1 MNRLVPALLG
11 VLIVLVAGNGFLVW
25 NADRHA
31 REDAEHAREDAER
44 QACISRNEAITTINV
59 VALTLVT
66 RRDERDPDA
75 QVQTIRSLGAELDDC

>member
-31 REDAEHAREDAER
+31 REDAER
-44 QACISRNEAITTINV
+44 QACISKKEAITTINV

-66 RRDERDPDA
+66 RREERDPDA

>member
-31 REDAEHAREDAER
+31 REDAER
-44 QACISRNEAITTINV
+44 QACISKREAIAIVSV
-59 VALTLVT
+59 VAPALVT
-66 RRDERDPDA
+66 PAKDRDRDA
-75 QVQTIRSLGAELDDC
+75 QVQAIRSLSAELDDC